1 MDRFALTGSWG
12 KPSTLTEDIDREA
25 GKARKI
31 ASEPFFIDRKPGE
44 ALNIDRGQVYIDR
57 EAGKARKIDSEP
69 FLSNRKPGDAF
80 TIDRGQVYIDR
91 GAGKSRE
98 IDSEQFVIHR
108 KPRKP

>member
-1 MDRFALTGSWG
+1 M
-12 KPSTLTEDIDREA
+12 
-25 GKARKI
+25 
-31 ASEPFFIDRKPGE
+31 
-44 ALNIDRGQVYIDR
+44 NIDRGQVYIDR
-57 EAGKARKIDSEP
+57 EAGKARKIDSER